1 MTVPEFAFKNR
12 APVVQPLTFVETTP
26 EGMWVLQALAE
37 VETLPGMLVLR
48 PWVRESGPPPGNHLG
63 IPVLQEKGL
72 ILPDG
77 RVHPQ
82 AKAWLELLSAPTME
96 INADIRVGDQHLRLA
111 IARRGDLHVS
121 ISRTDEWVLMEDL
134 GEVRSMEMLVRRMLP
149 LCGPMKPPAAL
160 EPVTVPSADFM
171 RGLAEVVRG
180 HHSPAAGLRDLDLT
194 AEQRKIVVQ
203 AADKPEMELA
213 LTVVQHSATD
223 DYVAEAAVAVTDCA
237 YGRIVTGPVVSPD
250 GTWLTQI
257 CGGTTET
264 ITRALQLLIKTLPV
278 PHWQWQS

>member
-26 EGMWVLQALAE
+26 EAMWLLQALSE

-48 PWVRESGPPPGNHLG
+48 PWVRESGPPSQSHPG
-63 IPVLQEKGL
+63 IAVLEEKGL
-72 ILPDG
+72 LLADG

-96 INADIRVGDQHLRLA
+96 INGDIRIGDQHLRLV
-111 IARRGDLHVS
+111 IARRGDLHVAM
-121 ISRTDEWVLMEDL
+121 SRTDEWVLMEDL

-149 LCGPMKPPAAL
+149 LCGPTKSPAPL

-171 RGLAEVVRG
+171 RGIAEVVRG
-180 HHSPAAGLRDLDLT
+180 HHSPAAALRGLDLS
-194 AEQRKIVVQ
+194 AEQRKIVVE

-213 LTVVQHSATD
+213 LTVVQHSSTD
-223 DYVAEAAVAVTDCA
+223 DHVAEAAVAVTDCV
-237 YGRIVTGPVVSPD
+237 YGRVVTGPVVSPD

-264 ITRALQLLIKTLPV
+264 ITRSLQLLIKTLPV